1 VCNRIKPTRE
11 LQIAAFTWMHPDV
24 MLASADALFSEKM
37 PQARQLNYV
46 VRRQDRTDEIRL
58 RRGVNLVQ
66 MTLRFGQLH

>member
-1 VCNRIKPTRE
+1 
-11 LQIAAFTWMHPDV
+11 